1 MQSNISYKSKP
12 TLNKNKIIIIK
23 NSQNLLEVLERFIN
37 IDSQYKKMLND
48 IEYKIKRKEVDHI
61 DMVINM
67 PPIGNT
73 ITKIFVVNDNATEDD
88 LRSIGFKIH
97 NYTISNGIHDFD
109 MITKLNG
116 EELYHIIEGILILNY
131 KFTEYVK
138 NNGGS
143 PYVKY
148 NIVLLGRS
156 QKDQILM
163 KKHINILENIINSVG
178 KRLEKETKTNRH
190 YC

>member
-88 LRSIGFKIH
+88 VRSIGFKIH

-148 NIVLLGRS
+148 NIDLLGRS

-178 KRLEKETKTNRH
+178 KRLEKETKTNKNS
-190 YC
+190 